1 MVIDDRDLLA
11 YADGQL
17 APERRAE
24 IEAAIA
30 SSADVA
36 GQVNAM
42 RASALPYAAAFEA
55 QILPPMP
62 RELSDRIAALVS
74 ADSRGRQ
81 RGQSAWPRLATA
93 FAAGV
98 LCCAIALKL
107 LSSGVTGFSATAQV
121 EPWIRAVAD
130 YQQLYSRATVT
141 HVTEDPQLSARVI
154 SDLWTADG
162 IRVVVPDLRIAGLNF
177 KRVQRLSF
185 REQPVVQ
192 MVYLPEQGEPVALCV
207 TLDARPDEKPRAQ
220 QIGELSTVAWRDGE
234 LGYVLLGKA
243 PAQALMDLGSRIAKG
258 QTNSLYGAPAARQP
272 ATPHKNDD
280 SPSAP
285 ARPPGIQ
292 AFA

>member
-1 MVIDDRDLLA
+1 MAIDDRDLLA

-36 GQVNAM
+36 RRVSAM

-55 QILPPMP
+55 QILPPVP
-62 RELSDRIAALVS
+62 PELSQRIAALVS
-74 ADSRGRQ
+74 ADSRRQQ
-81 RGQSAWPRLATA
+81 RGQSAWPKLATA

-98 LCCAIALKL
+98 LCCAVALKV
-107 LSSGVTGFSATAQV
+107 LSPGMTGGVPTAPV
-121 EPWIRAVAD
+121 EPWIQAVAD
-130 YQQLYSRATVT
+130 YQQLYSRATVS
-141 HVTEDPQLSARVI
+141 HVTEDPQLSAHVI

-162 IRVVVPDLRIAGLNF
+162 MKVVVPDLRTAGLSF

-192 MVYLPEQGEPVALCV
+192 MVYLPDQGEPVALCV
-207 TLDARPDEKPRAQ
+207 MRDMRPDEKPRAQ
-220 QIGELSTVAWRDGE
+220 QIGELSTVAWRHGE

-243 PAQALMDLGSRIAKG
+243 PAHALMELGRHIATGQVSR
-258 QTNSLYGAPAARQP
+258 LYGRAGRSP
-272 ATPHKNDD
+272 ATD
-280 SPSAP
+280 A
-285 ARPPGIQ
+285 A
-292 AFA
+292 

>member
-11 YADGQL
+11 YADGRL

-36 GQVNAM
+36 GRVNAM
-42 RASALPYAAAFEA
+42 LASALPYAAAFEA
-55 QILPPMP
+55 QILPPVP

-74 ADSRGRQ
+74 TDSRRRQ
-81 RGQSAWPRLATA
+81 RRQSAWPNLATA

-107 LSSGVTGFSATAQV
+107 LSSGATGLSATAQA
-121 EPWIRAVAD
+121 EPWIQAVAD

-141 HVTEDPQLSARVI
+141 HVTEDSQLTARVI
-154 SDLWTADG
+154 IDLWSADG
-162 IRVVVPDLRIAGLNF
+162 MRVVVPDLRAAGLSF

-207 TLDARPDEKPRAQ
+207 TRDGRPDEKPHAQ
-220 QIGELSTVAWRDGE
+220 QIGELITVAWRHGE

-258 QTNSLYGAPAARQP
+258 QTNSLYGR
-272 ATPHKNDD
+272 TG
-280 SPSAP
+280 SAP
-285 ARPPGIQ
+285 AGN
-292 AFA
+292 AA

>member
-36 GQVNAM
+36 GRVNAM

-55 QILPPMP
+55 QILPPVP

-74 ADSRGRQ
+74 TESRRRQ
-81 RGQSAWPRLATA
+81 RRQSAWPKLATA

-98 LCCAIALKL
+98 VCCAIALKL
-107 LSSGVTGFSATAQV
+107 SSGVTGLSATAQT
-121 EPWIRAVAD
+121 EPWIQAVAD

-141 HVTEDPQLSARVI
+141 HVTEDSQLTARVI
-154 SDLWTADG
+154 SDLSSADG
-162 IRVVVPDLRIAGLNF
+162 MRVVVPDLRAAGLSF

-185 REQPVVQ
+185 HEQPVVQ
-192 MVYLPEQGEPVALCV
+192 MVYLPEQGEPVALCI
-207 TLDARPDEKPRAQ
+207 TRDGRPDEKPHAQ
-220 QIGELSTVAWRDGE
+220 QIGALITVAWRHGE

-258 QTNSLYGAPAARQP
+258 QTNSLYGRTGTSPAGNA
-272 ATPHKNDD
+272 A
-280 SPSAP
+280 
-285 ARPPGIQ
+285 
-292 AFA
+292 

>member
-1 MVIDDRDLLA
+1 MVIDARALLG

-24 IEAAIA
+24 IETAIA
-30 SSADVA
+30 GCADVA
-36 GQVNAM
+36 RRVSAM

-55 QILPPMP
+55 QILPPVP

-74 ADSRGRQ
+74 ADSGRQQ
-81 RGQSAWPRLATA
+81 RGQSAWPNLAIA

-98 LCCAIALKL
+98 FCCAIALNL
-107 LSSGVTGFSATAQV
+107 LSPGMTGFSATAQV
-121 EPWIRAVAD
+121 EPWIQAVAD
-130 YQQLYSRATVT
+130 YQQLYSRATLT
-141 HVTEDPQLSARVI
+141 HVTEDRELSARVI

-162 IRVVVPDLRIAGLNF
+162 MRVVVPDLRAAGLSF

-207 TLDARPDEKPRAQ
+207 TRDARPDETPRAR
-220 QIGELSTVAWRDGE
+220 QIGELSTVAWRHGE

-243 PAQALMDLGSRIAKG
+243 PAQALMDLGSRIARG
-258 QTNSLYGAPAARQP
+258 QTNSLYSRTGTSLPGNAA
-272 ATPHKNDD
+272 
-280 SPSAP
+280 
-285 ARPPGIQ
+285 
-292 AFA
+292 

>member
-1 MVIDDRDLLA
+1 MAIDDRDLLA

-36 GQVNAM
+36 GRVSAM

-55 QILPPMP
+55 QILPPVP
-62 RELSDRIAALVS
+62 PELSQRIAALVS
-74 ADSRGRQ
+74 VDSRRRQ
-81 RGQSAWPRLATA
+81 RGRLAWPKLAAA

-98 LCCAIALKL
+98 LCCAVALKL
-107 LSSGVTGFSATAQV
+107 LSPGMTGVARTAQV
-121 EPWIRAVAD
+121 EPWIQAVSD
-130 YQQLYSRATVT
+130 YQQLYSRATVS
-141 HVTEDPQLSARVI
+141 HVSEDPQLSARVI

-162 IRVVVPDLRIAGLNF
+162 MKVVVPDLRTAGLSF

-207 TLDARPDEKPRAQ
+207 T
-220 QIGELSTVAWRDGE
+220 RD
-234 LGYVLLGKA
+234 
-243 PAQALMDLGSRIAKG
+243 
-258 QTNSLYGAPAARQP
+258 
-272 ATPHKNDD
+272 
-280 SPSAP
+280 
-285 ARPPGIQ
+285 
-292 AFA
+292 

>member
-1 MVIDDRDLLA
+1 MVIDDRDLLG

-24 IEAAIA
+24 IDTAIA
-30 SSADVA
+30 RCADVA
-36 GQVNAM
+36 RRVNAM

-55 QILPPMP
+55 QVLPPVP

-74 ADSRGRQ
+74 ADSGRQQ
-81 RGQSAWPRLATA
+81 RGQSACPKLAIA

-98 LCCAIALKL
+98 FCCAIALNL
-107 LSSGVTGFSATAQV
+107 LSPGMTGFSATAQV
-121 EPWIRAVAD
+121 EPWIQAVAD

-141 HVTEDPQLSARVI
+141 HVTADPQLSARVI

-162 IRVVVPDLRIAGLNF
+162 MRVVVPDLRAAGLSF

-207 TLDARPDEKPRAQ
+207 TRDARPDETPRAR
-220 QIGELSTVAWRDGE
+220 QIGELSTVAWRHGE

-243 PAQALMDLGSRIAKG
+243 PAQALMDLGSRIARG
-258 QTNSLYGAPAARQP
+258 QTNSLYSRTG
-272 ATPHKNDD
+272 T
-280 SPSAP
+280 S
-285 ARPPGIQ
+285 PPGN
-292 AFA
+292 AA

>member
-36 GQVNAM
+36 RRVNAM

-55 QILPPMP
+55 QILPPVP

-74 ADSRGRQ
+74 TDSRRRQ
-81 RGQSAWPRLATA
+81 RDRWAWPKLVTA

-98 LCCAIALKL
+98 LCCAIALQL
-107 LSSGVTGFSATAQV
+107 LSSGVTGFSAKAQA
-121 EPWIRAVAD
+121 EPWIQAVAD
-130 YQQLYSRATVT
+130 YQQLYSRATVA
-141 HVTEDPQLSARVI
+141 HVTEDSQLSARVI

-162 IRVVVPDLRIAGLNF
+162 MRVVVPDLRAAGLSF

-207 TLDARPDEKPRAQ
+207 TRDGRPDEKPHAQ
-220 QIGELSTVAWRDGE
+220 QIGELSTVAWRHGE

-243 PAQALMDLGSRIAKG
+243 PAQALMELGNRIAKG
-258 QTNSLYGAPAARQP
+258 QTNSLYGRTGSSPAGNA
-272 ATPHKNDD
+272 A
-280 SPSAP
+280 
-285 ARPPGIQ
+285 
-292 AFA
+292 

>member
-1 MVIDDRDLLA
+1 MLIDDRDLLA

-30 SSADVA
+30 NSADVA
-36 GQVNAM
+36 GRVNAM

-55 QILPPMP
+55 QILPPVP
-62 RELSDRIAALVS
+62 GELSDRIAALAS
-74 ADSRGRQ
+74 ANARRRQPGR
-81 RGQSAWPRLATA
+81 SAWPKVATA

-107 LSSGVTGFSATAQV
+107 LSFGVSGLSVTAQV
-121 EPWIRAVAD
+121 EPWIQAVAD

-154 SDLWTADG
+154 NDLWTADG
-162 IRVVVPDLRIAGLNF
+162 MRVVVPDLRASGLSF

-207 TLDARPDEKPRAQ
+207 TRDARPDEKPRAQ
-220 QIGELSTVAWRDGE
+220 QIGELSTVAWRHGE

-243 PAQALMDLGSRIAKG
+243 PAQVLMDLGSRIANG
-258 QTNSLYGAPAARQP
+258 QTNSLYGRIGSSPAGNA
-272 ATPHKNDD
+272 A
-280 SPSAP
+280 
-285 ARPPGIQ
+285 
-292 AFA
+292 

>member
-30 SSADVA
+30 NSADVA
-36 GQVNAM
+36 GRVNAM

-55 QILPPMP
+55 QILPPVP
-62 RELSDRIAALVS
+62 RELSDRIAALASVY
-74 ADSRGRQ
+74 SRRRQPGR
-81 RGQSAWPRLATA
+81 SAWPKLATA

-107 LSSGVTGFSATAQV
+107 LSFGVTGFSATAQV
-121 EPWIRAVAD
+121 EPWIQAVAD

-141 HVTEDPQLSARVI
+141 HVTEDPQLTARVI

-162 IRVVVPDLRIAGLNF
+162 MRVAVPDLRASGLSF

-207 TLDARPDEKPRAQ
+207 TRDMRPDEKPRAQ
-220 QIGELSTVAWRDGE
+220 QIGELSTVAWRRGE

-243 PAQALMDLGSRIAKG
+243 PVQVLMDVGSRIARG
-258 QTNSLYGAPAARQP
+258 HTNSLYGRTVSSPAG
-272 ATPHKNDD
+272 ND
-280 SPSAP
+280 A
-285 ARPPGIQ
+285 
-292 AFA
+292 

>member
-30 SSADVA
+30 SSAEVA
-36 GQVNAM
+36 GRVNAM

-55 QILPPMP
+55 QILPPVP
-62 RELSDRIAALVS
+62 RELSDRIAALVGTE
-74 ADSRGRQ
+74 SRRRQ
-81 RGQSAWPRLATA
+81 RRQSAWPKLATA
-93 FAAGV
+93 FAAGI

-107 LSSGVTGFSATAQV
+107 LSSGVTGFHATAQA
-121 EPWIRAVAD
+121 EPWIQAVAD

-141 HVTEDPQLSARVI
+141 HVTEDSQLTARVI

-162 IRVVVPDLRIAGLNF
+162 MRVVVPDLRAAGLSF

-207 TLDARPDEKPRAQ
+207 TRDGRPDEKPHAQ
-220 QIGELSTVAWRDGE
+220 QIGELITVAWRQGE

-258 QTNSLYGAPAARQP
+258 QTNSLYGRTGTSPAG
-272 ATPHKNDD
+272 ND
-280 SPSAP
+280 A
-285 ARPPGIQ
+285 
-292 AFA
+292 

>member
-1 MVIDDRDLLA
+1 MVIDDSDLLA
-11 YADGQL
+11 YVDGQL

-24 IEAAIA
+24 IGAAIA

-36 GQVNAM
+36 GRVNAM

-55 QILPPMP
+55 QILPPVP

-74 ADSRGRQ
+74 ADSRRRQ
-81 RGQSAWPRLATA
+81 RGQLAWPKLATA

-98 LCCAIALKL
+98 LCCAMALKL
-107 LSSGVTGFSATAQV
+107 LSPGVTGFSATAQV
-121 EPWIRAVAD
+121 EPWIEAVAD

-162 IRVVVPDLRIAGLNF
+162 MRVVVPDLRAAGLSF

-192 MVYLPEQGEPVALCV
+192 MVYLPEQGEPLALCV
-207 TLDARPDEKPRAQ
+207 TRDARPDEKPRAQ
-220 QIGELSTVAWRDGE
+220 QIGQLSTVSWRHGE

-243 PAQALMDLGSRIAKG
+243 PAQALMDLGRRIAKG
-258 QTNSLYGAPAARQP
+258 PTDSLYGRTGSSPAGNA
-272 ATPHKNDD
+272 A
-280 SPSAP
+280 
-285 ARPPGIQ
+285 
-292 AFA
+292 